1 MRRLW
6 VLLSAC
12 LISASPHAQEAG
24 SISSSVLS
32 RCVGKAGGYIRQGD
46 PAFVTIALDGR
57 PWMTVERT
65 EAAVGTQP
73 ISTTVTGTGWRQR
86 RGGTAVYFRFT
97 CVLDE
102 QGQAVMFHAGSLLRD
117 LGDRLPPSIVVDG
130 TASFAADAPL
140 PRGLELQV
148 QLLDLS
154 QPPTAG
160 VLAEQVV
167 RTGWH
172 VPVAFALRLP
182 RDTSLDDR
190 NLVIT
195 ARVVQ
200 GHQTVFEL
208 EEQRPLSIG
217 DLHKS
222 IILTLTK
229 PKTADR

>member
-1 MRRLW
+1 MRSLW

-12 LISASPHAQEAG
+12 LISASLHAQEAS

-32 RCVGKAGGYIRQGD
+32 RCAGHAGGYIRQGD

-57 PWMTVERT
+57 PWLRVERT

-86 RGGTAVYFRFT
+86 RDGTSVHFRFT

-102 QGQAVMFHAGSLLRD
+102 QGQAVMFHASSLLRD

-130 TASFAADAPL
+130 AASFAADPPL
-140 PRGLELQV
+140 PRGVELQV

-154 QPPTAG
+154 QPPAAR
-160 VLAEQVV
+160 VLAEQMV

-190 NLVIT
+190 KLVIT

-200 GHQTVFEL
+200 GHRTLFEL
-208 EEQRPLSIG
+208 EERPLTVG

-229 PKTADR
+229 PQTAGR